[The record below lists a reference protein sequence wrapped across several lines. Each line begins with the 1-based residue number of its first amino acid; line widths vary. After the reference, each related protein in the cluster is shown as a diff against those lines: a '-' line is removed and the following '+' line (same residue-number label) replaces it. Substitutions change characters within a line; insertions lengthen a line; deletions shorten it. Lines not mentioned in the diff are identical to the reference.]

1 MLDLDVTQ
9 TIKLFLITVRYQSQ
23 RIKKAQ
29 GRLRAQGVF
38 KGLQGCRGRRLML
51 GGGGKRGR
59 RSQER
64 REQSKEQ
71 IHFDDGRGFLLQQEK
86 KVSCWSLAR
95 DFFVR
100 T

>member
-23 RIKKAQ
+23 RIEKAQ

-38 KGLQGCRGRRLML
+38 KGPQGRRGRRLLL

-64 REQSKEQ
+64 RENSREQ
-71 IHFDDGRGFLLQQEK
+71 LHVDGRR
-86 KVSCWSLAR
+86 VA
-95 DFFVR
+95 
-100 T
+100 